1 MIEIRSCLPSR
12 YFLDSIDMYRFRNCY
27 VWYVCQIPK
36 RTLFSESQ
44 DVRHLIILQTLLT
57 DFENAVYGIHVSSTV
72 DFAVRYS
79 VDYQDLIIELSLFAE
94 NQSVR
99 RPKLHMLLTFASS
112 LKLRQRTLKLHMLL
126 TFASSLKLRQR
137 TLRKFCLNGCCHYR
151 MSQFRIA
158 LLDMSLVL
166 YTSDFHLNWNKPYCH
181 RHNAPPPTEMMGVK
195 SML

>member
-1 MIEIRSCLPSR
+1 MIEIRSCLPLR

-44 DVRHLIILQTLLT
+44 VVRHLILQTLLT

-72 DFAVRYS
+72 DFAVRYAVRYS

-99 RPKLHMLLTFASS
+99 RP
-112 LKLRQRTLKLHMLL
+112 KLHMLL

-181 RHNAPPPTEMMGVK
+181 RHNAPPQLRRWV
-195 SML
+195 